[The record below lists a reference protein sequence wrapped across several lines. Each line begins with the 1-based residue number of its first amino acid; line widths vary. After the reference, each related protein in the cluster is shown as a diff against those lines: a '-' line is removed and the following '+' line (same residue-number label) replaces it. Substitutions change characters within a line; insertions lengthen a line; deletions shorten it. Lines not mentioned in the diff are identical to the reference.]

1 MNEARHHHYLSQCY
15 LKGFTKNGGVKSKL
29 TAIDMKK
36 KKSFETSTRN
46 VGGVRDF
53 NRIEVEGFDPN
64 VLESS
69 LANFEGSVAT
79 ELKNLSQGAAF
90 AGETKNTLITFM
102 SLLAVRTPAMREH
115 MASQITPII
124 EMIARMSVATQERY
138 EHAIREIAESSDNTI
153 ANNVPYETVKQFIE
167 NRNYSISLKREFLI
181 AAEMQAAKAVEEA
194 LDRRNWRMFRST
206 LTSGSFVTSDNPVQL
221 MWTDGREGSPGFGLM
236 NTCVLFPVSK
246 NLVLFGD
253 FEGVDGVFDTEDRL
267 AAYFNSSTVF
277 RAVERVFASDLT
289 FNYIDENGVVKQ
301 GKKLI

>member
-15 LKGFTKNGGVKSKL
+15 LRGFTKNGGVKSKL

-53 NRIEVEGFDPN
+53 NRVEIEGIDPN

-69 LANFEGSVAT
+69 LADFEGSVAT
-79 ELKNLSQGAAF
+79 ELKNLSQGALF
-90 AGETKNTLITFM
+90 AGETKNTIISFI
-102 SLLAVRTPAMREH
+102 SLLAVRTPVMREH
-115 MASQITPII
+115 MTSQITPII

-138 EHAIREIAESSDNTI
+138 EHAIREIEESTGNTI
-153 ANNVPYETVKQFIE
+153 ASNVSYETVRDFVE
-167 NRNYSISLKREFLI
+167 SRNYNISIKREFLI
-181 AAEMQAAKAVEEA
+181 AAEIQASKAVEEA

-206 LTSGSFVTSDNPVQL
+206 LTSGSFVTSDNPVHL
-221 MWTDGREGSPGFGLM
+221 MWNDGREGSPGFGLQD
-236 NTCVLFPVSK
+236 TSVLFPVSK
-246 NLVLFGD
+246 DLVLLGD

-267 AAYFNSSTVF
+267 AAYFNSSSIF

-289 FNYIDENGVVKQ
+289 FNYIDGNGAIKQ
-301 GKKLI
+301 GKKLV